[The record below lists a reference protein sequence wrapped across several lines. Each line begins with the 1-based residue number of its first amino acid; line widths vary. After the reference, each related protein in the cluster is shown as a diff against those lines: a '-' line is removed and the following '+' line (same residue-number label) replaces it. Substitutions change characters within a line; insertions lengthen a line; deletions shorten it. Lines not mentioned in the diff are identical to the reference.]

1 VSGNT
6 TKPRSPSTS
15 PEATGVPVVDLSFD
29 KRRLTVVLR
38 APAVVMGRGDGCDV
52 TLDNDG
58 LSREH
63 VKFVVAGDG
72 AVQLVDLESTNGS
85 FVNGERVTTA
95 RLRIRDVLL
104 LGPDVRGV
112 FRHAANAEEPQGVL
126 GRLTDRQLHVA
137 CLVAEGLTSAEIGKE
152 LGLSARTIESHLARI
167 FRRVQARGRAE
178 LARMVTEVGLPRF
191 ERAPP

>member
-1 VSGNT
+1 MSGNT

>member
-1 VSGNT
+1 
-6 TKPRSPSTS
+6 
-15 PEATGVPVVDLSFD
+15 VPVVDLSFD
-29 KRRLTVVLR
+29 QRRLTVVLR
-38 APAVVMGRGDGCDV
+38 GPAVVVGRGDVCDV

-72 AVQLVDLESTNGS
+72 VVQLVDLESTNGS
-85 FVNGERVTTA
+85 FVNGERVTAA

-104 LGPDVRGV
+104 LGPDVRGM
-112 FRHAANAEEPQGVL
+112 FRHAASAEEPQGVL
-126 GRLTDRQLHVA
+126 GRLTARQLHVA
-137 CLVAEGLTSAEIGKE
+137 CLVAEGLTSAEIGDE
-152 LGLSARTIESHLARI
+152 LGLSVRTIESHLARI